1 MGWTLTGFDAW
12 MTQAL
17 AEEAARAGESV
28 EDFAGRAVAAR
39 IAVERARRGAPD
51 LQELLRRIRESG
63 LEPPAPVAD
72 DAGGSIISDP
82 ERLQALYATG
92 MLNAERAKDLDRVVE
107 MVVAALAVPCAAVTL
122 IDHDTQYMC
131 SAIGLTGEM
140 AITRQAPVEGSLGRE
155 IVMSGEPLV
164 VEDARREPLLR
175 DHYAVREGLVVAYA
189 GFPLKDDAGH
199 TVGTLSAW
207 DVSPMRWTSGHLQVM
222 QDFVAL
228 IRARVFGI
236 PPD

>member
-1 MGWTLTGFDAW
+1 MGWTLPGFDAW
-12 MTQAL
+12 MNQAL

-28 EDFAGRAVAAR
+28 EDFACRAVAAR
-39 IAVERARRGAPD
+39 IAVERARRSDPG

-63 LEPPAPVAD
+63 LEPPEPVDD
-72 DAGGSIISDP
+72 DAGGSIVSDP

-92 MLNAERAKDLDRVVE
+92 MLDAGRAKSLDRVVE

-122 IDHDTQYMC
+122 IDQDTQYIC
-131 SAIGLTGEM
+131 SAIGLTGDM
-140 AITRQAPVEGSLGRE
+140 AATRKAPVAGSLGRE
-155 IVMSGEPLV
+155 IVMSGKPLI

-175 DHYAVREGLVVAYA
+175 DHYAVRQGLVVAYA

-207 DVSPMRWTSGHLQVM
+207 DLSPMTWTTGHLQVM
-222 QDFVAL
+222 EDFVAL

-236 PPD
+236 QPD